1 MPIRLEFGSRPLNA
15 VLEEVL
21 LRRNKFVSLVID
33 NSVHEKPAAASVARA
48 LGVITDGRDWA

>member
-1 MPIRLEFGSRPLNA
+1 MNA